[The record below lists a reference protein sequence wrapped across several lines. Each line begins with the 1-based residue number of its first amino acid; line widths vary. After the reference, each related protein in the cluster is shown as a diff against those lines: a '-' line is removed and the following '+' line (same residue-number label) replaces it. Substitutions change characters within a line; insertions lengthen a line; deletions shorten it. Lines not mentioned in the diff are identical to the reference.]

1 MDFNDSPEEAAWRAE
16 CRSWLEANAPA
27 VAGTAAEE
35 GGMFEPGGADY
46 LERARRWQA
55 LKFDAGF
62 ARITWEPEFGGRN
75 GTTMQQMIFGQE
87 EARFDVPTAVYVIG
101 LGMIAPT
108 LRACGTDAQKQRY
121 LTKLLRGEEIWSQ
134 LFSEP
139 GAGPTSRHC
148 RPPRCA
154 TATSG

>member
-16 CRSWLEANAPA
+16 CREWLETNAPT
-27 VAGTAAEE
+27 VAGSDSDE
-35 GGMFEPGGADY
+35 GTMFEPGGAEY
-46 LERARRWQA
+46 LARARRWQV

-87 EARFDVPTAVYVIG
+87 EARFSVPTAVYVIG

-108 LRACGTDAQKQRY
+108 LRA
-121 LTKLLRGEEIWSQ
+121 
-134 LFSEP
+134 
-139 GAGPTSRHC
+139 
-148 RPPRCA
+148 
-154 TATSG
+154 